1 MFSVNPQHRFS
12 HPDSAHPF
20 LYLGIDARTC
30 LWERFGDMMYDGE
43 HVLPRQ
49 LWAKTVL
56 TEIRVPELKVCDL
69 TKERTR
75 SAMTVDMTALMSHD
89 LSVPQAWGLAI
100 QRHRAAFQ
108 AIKYASRFNDRA
120 CLALFGS
127 GNVPLQLTEK
137 RLGPLTGIDEAVD
150 WLEDHKVS
158 LV

>member
-1 MFSVNPQHRFS
+1 M
-12 HPDSAHPF
+12 
-20 LYLGIDARTC
+20 LYLGMDARTC
-30 LWERFGDMMYDGE
+30 LWERFGDLMYDGR

-56 TEIRVPELKVCDL
+56 TEISVPGLRTCDL

-75 SAMTVDMTALMSHD
+75 SAMTVDMTALTSHE

-100 QRHRAAFQ
+100 QRHPAGFQ

-120 CLALFGS
+120 CLALFGT
-127 GNVPLQLTEK
+127 GNLPEQLKEK
-137 RLGPLTGIDEAVD
+137 RVGPLTEIDEAED
-150 WLEDHKVS
+150 WLEEHKVC